1 MTAMWLTR
9 LRVQLK
15 NALLRNSLAYRLGHF
30 CYQLLVKIQ
39 DRFTSKN
46 PPREIGENS
55 IFIREEE
62 MSMCSIFPKEI
73 LDLTIELYH
82 PRSVLDVGCGT
93 GISLDYFKSKGI
105 SVLGLEGSALAI
117 SKARNAALITQH
129 DLNEPIDLGETF
141 DLVWC
146 FEVAEHIHPRYV
158 SALLETLTNHGDRIL
173 LSAARPG
180 QGGLG
185 HLNEQLPEYWI
196 ERMRGYQFTL
206 ATETKRYRDLP
217 DHFSDNILVFE
228 RSDPKTVKSEA
239 HRG

>member
-1 MTAMWLTR
+1 MWLTR
-9 LRVQLK
+9 FRVWLK
-15 NALLRNSLAYRLGHF
+15 NVLQRDSVVYRMARSVYQTILRLQTKIFRRNS
-30 CYQLLVKIQ
+30 
-39 DRFTSKN
+39 
-46 PPREIGENS
+46 PPRTITENS
-55 IFIREEE
+55 IFILEEE

-73 LDLTIELYH
+73 LDLTFELFH

-105 SVLGLEGSALAI
+105 HVRGLEGSELAI
-117 SKARNAALITQH
+117 SKARNAPLITQH

-158 SALLETLTNHGDRIL
+158 AEFLETLTNHGDRVL

-185 HLNEQLPEYWI
+185 HLNEQPPEYWI
-196 ERMRGYQFTL
+196 EKMNEAGFEIDQSGSS
-206 ATETKRYRDLP
+206 KYRTLP
-217 DHFSDNILVFE
+217 DNFSNNIMVFN
-228 RSDPKTVKSEA
+228 RAALNAGKN
-239 HRG
+239 RG

>member
-9 LRVQLK
+9 LRVELK
-15 NALLRNSLAYRLGHF
+15 NALPRNSLAYRLGHF

-39 DRFTSKN
+39 DRFARKD
-46 PPREIGENS
+46 PPRVIGENS
-55 IFIREEE
+55 IFVREEE

-73 LDLTIELYH
+73 LDLTIALYH

-93 GISLDYFKSKGI
+93 GISLDYFLSKGI
-105 SVLGLEGSALAI
+105 SVRGLEGSVLAI
-117 SKARNAALITQH
+117 SKARNAPMIRQH
-129 DLNEPIDLGETF
+129 DLNEPINLGERF

-185 HLNEQLPEYWI
+185 HLNEQPPDYWI
-196 ERMRGYQFTL
+196 DLLKELGFTL
-206 ATETKRYRDLP
+206 GRETDRYRALP
-217 DHFSDNILVFE
+217 DHFAENILVFE
-228 RSDPKTVKSEA
+228 RIDGT
-239 HRG
+239 R